1 MNQTPNQHL
10 MKPQASSVSAGSNE
24 RWYQIYAATAQQP
37 LEIHIYG
44 VIGWDVSAQ
53 QFIKEAKENGL
64 FEAKRLIMRLHTP
77 GGDVMDGF
85 AIFNILS
92 GLTAQ
97 IDIYVD
103 GMAASMGSIL
113 ACLPNATLHMPE
125 NAWLMIHKP
134 WGGSVGDA
142 DDLRDYADFL
152 DRNESLLLKAYTG
165 KTGKTEEEI
174 KSMLKPDTWLNG
186 TEAKEQGFVDHVIAP
201 LKAAA
206 LLTHRTEELN
216 MPKALQSLMGARA
229 EGGQPPATPNAA
241 VPVVPAAPASNPAPA
256 TPTPQPTA
264 ADLQAQFKA
273 QEQNRQSE
281 IRDLFALAGNRHL
294 DLMAT
299 CLGNLDTTPA
309 QARASLLE
317 AMGKDTTPSTPA
329 NGSHIHA
336 GNGNIVGDSIA
347 ASIMARAG
355 FANAEADN
363 NYNHMTL
370 RELARASLADRGVGV
385 SSYNPMQMVGMSFT
399 HTSSDF
405 GNILLDVAHK
415 ALLQGWEEA
424 EETFQLW
431 TKRGQLSDFKTSK
444 RVGMGE
450 FPSLRQVRE
459 GAEYK
464 HITVGDKGEQ
474 IQLATYGEL
483 FGITRQAI
491 INDDLGALIDIP
503 MKMGMAA
510 KATIGDLV
518 YAVLMDNPKLS
529 DGKALFH
536 ADHKN
541 TTTGALSIES
551 LDAARALMRT
561 QRTMTEGGKARSLNI
576 RPAYVLTPVSMESKA
591 KQLIGSASV
600 PGADVN
606 SGIENPLR
614 NFAEVIAEPRLDG
627 DAGDNKAW
635 YLAAKA
641 GSDTIEV
648 AYLNGVDT
656 PYIEQQ
662 QGFTSDGI
670 ATKVRIDAGVAPL
683 DYRGL
688 ARSTGV

>member
-1 MNQTPNQHL
+1 MSPKAAAHAVA
-10 MKPQASSVSAGSNE
+10 ASDE
-24 RWYQIYAATAQQP
+24 RWYQIYAATDSHP
-37 LEIHIYG
+37 LEITIYG

-53 QFIKEAKENGL
+53 QFINDAKASGL
-64 FEAKRLIMRLHTP
+64 FEAKNIAIRLHTP

-92 GLTAQ
+92 GLSAK

-103 GMAASMGSIL
+103 GMAASMGSVL
-113 ACLPNATLHMPE
+113 ACLPNGTLHMPE

-142 DDLRDYADFL
+142 DDLRDYAEFL
-152 DRNESLLLKAYTG
+152 DRNEAMLLKAYTG
-165 KTGKTEEEI
+165 KTGKSEEEI
-174 KSMLKPDTWLNG
+174 KAMLKPDTWLNG
-186 TEAKEQGFVDHVIAP
+186 AEAKEQGFVDHVIAP

-241 VPVVPAAPASNPAPA
+241 APVVPAAPAPTPAPVA
-256 TPTPQPTA
+256 QQSAPVTAPPSA

-273 QEQNRQSE
+273 QEQGRQAE

-317 AMGKDTTPSTPA
+317 AMGRDTTPSTPA
-329 NGSHIHA
+329 NGAHIHA

-385 SSYNPMQMVGMSFT
+385 ASYNPMQMVGMSFT

-464 HITVGDKGEQ
+464 HITVGDTGEQ

-551 LDAARALMRT
+551 LDAARAMMRT

-576 RPAYVLTPVSMESKA
+576 RPAYVLTPVSLESKA
-591 KQLIGSASV
+591 KQIIGSASV
-600 PGADVN
+600 PGAETN

-627 DAGDNKAW
+627 DAGTNKQW

-648 AYLNGVDT
+648 AYLNGIDT

>member
-1 MNQTPNQHL
+1 MT
-10 MKPQASSVSAGSNE
+10 PQASNLASANDE
-24 RWYQIYAATAQQP
+24 RWYKIYAATANKP

-53 QFIKEAKENGL
+53 QFVHEAKENGL
-64 FEAKRLIMRLHTP
+64 FEAKSIVMRLHTP

-92 GLTAQ
+92 GLTAK

-103 GMAASMGSIL
+103 GMAASMGSVL

-142 DDLRDYADFL
+142 DDLRDYAEFL
-152 DRNESLLLKAYTG
+152 DRNEAMLLKAYTG
-165 KTGKTEEEI
+165 KTGKPEEEI
-174 KSMLKPDTWLNG
+174 KAMLKPDTWLNG
-186 TEAKEQGFVDHVIAP
+186 LEAKEHGFVDHVIAP
-201 LKAAA
+201 LQAAA

-229 EGGQPPATPNAA
+229 EGGLPPVTTPAAAT
-241 VPVVPAAPASNPAPA
+241 VVPAALTAPAAPA
-256 TPTPQPTA
+256 TTA
-264 ADLQAQFKA
+264 PAAASASDLQAQFKA
-273 QEQNRQSE
+273 QEQGRQSE
-281 IRDLFALAGNRHL
+281 IRDLFALVGNRHPE
-294 DLMAT
+294 LMAT

-329 NGSHIHA
+329 NGAHIHVS
-336 GNGNIVGDSIA
+336 NGNLVGDSIA

-355 FANAEADN
+355 FAQAESDN

-370 RELARASLADRGVGV
+370 RELARASLSDRGVGV
-385 SSYNPMQMVGMSFT
+385 AGYNPMQMVGQAFT
-399 HTSSDF
+399 HSSSDF

-431 TKRGQLSDFKTSK
+431 TKRGELSDFKTSK

-464 HITVGDKGEQ
+464 HITLGDTGEQ

-551 LDAARALMRT
+551 LDAARAMMRT
-561 QRTMTEGGKARSLNI
+561 QRTMTEGGKSRSLNI
-576 RPAYVLTPVSMESKA
+576 RPAYVLTPVSLESKA
-591 KQLIGSASV
+591 RQLIGSASV

-627 DAGDNKAW
+627 DNGAAKQW

>member
-1 MNQTPNQHL
+1 
-10 MKPQASSVSAGSNE
+10 MKPKASGAVSAGNNE
-24 RWYQIYAATAQQP
+24 RWYQLYAATATKP
-37 LEIHIYG
+37 LEVNIYG

-53 QFIKEAKENGL
+53 QFIREAKDIGL
-64 FEAKRLIMRLHTP
+64 FEAKHIVMRLHTP

-92 GLTAQ
+92 GLSAK

-103 GMAASMGSIL
+103 GMAASMGSVL

-142 DDLRDYADFL
+142 DDLRDYAEFL
-152 DRNESLLLKAYTG
+152 DRNEAMLLKAYTG
-165 KTGKTEEEI
+165 KTGKSEEEI
-174 KSMLKPDTWLNG
+174 KAMLKPDTWLNG
-186 TEAKEQGFVDHVIAP
+186 SEAKEHGFVDHVIAP

-229 EGGQPPATPNAA
+229 EGGQPPATAPATA
-241 VPVVPAAPASNPAPA
+241 PVVPTAPAPVVAATTAPLIQ
-256 TPTPQPTA
+256 QPSA

-273 QEQNRQSE
+273 QEQGRQAE
-281 IRDLFALAGNRHL
+281 IRDLFALAGNRHP

-309 QARASLLE
+309 QARTSLLE

-329 NGSHIHA
+329 GATHIYT
-336 GNGNIVGDSIA
+336 GNGNLVGDSIA
-347 ASIMARAG
+347 ASIMARSG
-355 FANAEADN
+355 FAQAEADN

-385 SSYNPMQMVGMSFT
+385 ASYNPMQMVGMAFT

-464 HITVGDKGEQ
+464 HITVGDTGEQ

-541 TTTGALSIES
+541 TTTGALSIET
-551 LDAARALMRT
+551 LDAARAMMRT

-576 RPAYVLTPVSMESKA
+576 RPAYVLTPVSLESKA
-591 KQLIGSASV
+591 RQIIGSASV
-600 PGADVN
+600 PGADAN

-627 DAGDNKAW
+627 DDGAAKAW

-662 QGFTSDGI
+662 QGFTSDGV
-670 ATKVRIDAGVAPL
+670 ATKVRIDAGVAAL